1 MSGDGGG
8 AAQPGEAAAA
18 HAPSSE
24 SHGDI
29 NLEPALA
36 PSGGGDAGSA
46 DEAWVVVNNECAL
59 LCTNAQ
65 EPQQAVEPM
74 AAGGAPASGGGEGGA
89 LTPSGTRAVG
99 PG

>member
-36 PSGGGDAGSA
+36 PSGGGKHK
-46 DEAWVVVNNECAL
+46 
-59 LCTNAQ
+59 
-65 EPQQAVEPM
+65 
-74 AAGGAPASGGGEGGA
+74 GGPPGGGGVQQ
-89 LTPSGTRAVG
+89 SQ
-99 PG
+99 